1 MMNKSLLILILS
13 VLSVTSLLTGCAG
26 ALLGNGGER
35 PRNNETRE
43 QRSIEQIT
51 ADGMITSS
59 IRTRYSNDVVLKK
72 LNIST
77 YRGVVT
83 LHGVVPTK
91 NVMGRAIRLAQS
103 VNGVKSVRSGIRLR

>member
-1 MMNKSLLILILS
+1 MSKNLLVLILS
-13 VLSVTSLLTGCAG
+13 ATSLLTGCAG
-26 ALLGNGGER
+26 ALLGNGEER

-51 ADGMITSS
+51 ADGAITSS
-59 IRTRYSNDVVLKK
+59 IRSRYENDVVLKK

-83 LHGVVPTK
+83 LHGVVPTQT
-91 NVMGRAIRLAQS
+91 VREGAINLARS
-103 VNGVKSVRSGIRLR
+103 VKGVKQVKSGLRLR